1 MFDAISARL
10 KRLEKEQNALPH
22 AIVTFSDGHRER
34 LGFHQ
39 VALAFFEQN
48 KAGIAFL
55 EWERTVDNTII
66 FQLLSNPDTWTTL
79 KKKGQFENDQNETIL

>member
-1 MFDAISARL
+1 MYDAISVRL

-34 LGFHQ
+34 LDFHQ

-55 EWERTVDNTII
+55 EWERSGDNTII

-79 KKKGQFENDQNETIL
+79 TKKGKSENDQNETIL